1 MDEEILIMNQETQNV
16 VASIWYQQ
24 GDVTIK
30 PVAAIPADATVTN
43 SRVLAEGE
51 ATGHKHLA
59 EAQDVRL
66 FLHEGTLYMRA
77 PSGTTVVHEEHHA
90 VEIPPGDYQIGTV
103 HEYDHFREEARR
115 VFD

>member
-1 MDEEILIMNQETQNV
+1 MNEKTQDQN
-16 VASIWYQQ
+16 ARAWYQQ

-30 PVAAIPADATVTN
+30 PVEAIPADAAATD

-59 EAQDVRL
+59 QAEDVRL
-66 FLHEGTLYMRA
+66 FLHEGALYMRA
-77 PSGTTVVHEEHHA
+77 PTGTTVVHEEHRVITVPA
-90 VEIPPGDYQIGTV
+90 GDYQIGIV
-103 HEYDHFREEARR
+103 REFDHFSGVTHR